1 MTKDEFKALK
11 KHARVKY
18 AGATPDKLFG
28 HDSSCAATKLVGAA
42 CNYGCS
48 KMPKSFLTKGVVV
61 SYASED
67 TWGGK
72 TKGDLTM
79 YYYGGVIHK
88 VVPEEWSLV
97 DARAWVEGETEFK
110 RAKSYI
116 PNAVTRF
123 KDDLKSYLDGY
134 KKRMEYKVDDLPLDK
149 KLKIIMELSPEDKKW
164 FGIMTTSPE
173 DTLKTIE
180 KAFEDDPT

>member
-1 MTKDEFKALK
+1 MTKEEFKALK

-18 AGATPDKLFG
+18 TGLTPEKFFSHATIGCMKSKGGA
-28 HDSSCAATKLVGAA
+28 
-42 CNYGCS
+42 CS
-48 KMPKSFLTKGVVV
+48 YNCSVQPKSFATKGVVV
-61 SYASED
+61 VWASED
-67 TWGGK
+67 TWGST
-72 TKGDLTM
+72 TKGDLTLH
-79 YYYGGVIHK
+79 YYGGSISK
-88 VVPEEWSLV
+88 LDPAEWALV
-97 DARAWVEGETEFK
+97 DARSWVEGETDFK

-116 PNAVTRF
+116 PQAVTRF

-134 KKRMEYKVDDLPLDK
+134 KRRMEYKVDDLPLDK

-173 DTLKTIE
+173 DTIKTIE

>member
-18 AGATPDKLFG
+18 VGTTPERFFSHG
-28 HDSSCAATKLVGAA
+28 VGCTQGTGGA
-42 CNYGCS
+42 CNYNCQA
-48 KMPKSFLTKGVVV
+48 MPKNFTTKGVVV
-61 SYASED
+61 MYASED
-67 TWGGK
+67 TWSSSA
-72 TKGDLTM
+72 TKGQLTM

-88 VVPEEWSLV
+88 VVPEEWNLV

-116 PNAVTRF
+116 PGAVTRF
-123 KDDLKSYLDGY
+123 KDDLKTYLNDY
-134 KKRMEYKVDDLPLDK
+134 KKRVEYKVDDLPLDK
-149 KLKIIMELSPEDKKW
+149 KLKIIMELSPEDRKW

-173 DTLKTIE
+173 DTLATIE
-180 KAFEDDPT
+180 KAFDEDPI